1 MVAKQKK
8 NERFRLYYSYRS
20 TYYIGLHSIQLTP
33 YVCLFIFML
42 IRFCIHAL
50 LIFFSHEFLYFSF
63 LVSLSLY
70 LIFFMFVFMHLFV
83 YSADWCPRV
92 SSGGFVLFFFFLGT
106 FFGLRLGV
114 SFSLS
119 IPPPPSLRIMRINVR
134 TRGGYRLLYTKL
146 N

>member
-92 SSGGFVLFFFFLGT
+92 SSGGFVLFFLFF
-106 FFGLRLGV
+106 FWGLFLV
-114 SFSLS
+114 CVWVFPFPSQSL
-119 IPPPPSLRIMRINVR
+119 PPPPSASCA
-134 TRGGYRLLYTKL
+134 
-146 N
+146 

>member
-1 MVAKQKK
+1 MLRNHFIMKWLRSKKK
-8 NERFRLYYSYRS
+8 NERFRLFYSYRS

-92 SSGGFVLFFFFLGT
+92 SSGGFVLFFLFFSGD
-106 FFGLRLGV
+106 FFWFAV
-114 SFSLS
+114 VF
-119 IPPPPSLRIMRINVR
+119 PFPSPFFIHINVH
-134 TRGGYRLLYTKL
+134 TRSS
-146 N
+146 